1 MRKVVEGCKFRVIE
15 DVSPSKVEAFLA
27 GLRKDGT
34 SIQTSNH
41 YLRSIKQFTR
51 WLVLDRRHNDNVL
64 AHLSTMNVETDRRR
78 VRRPLTAEEF
88 EKLIESAENGPTIWK
103 MSGHDRA
110 TLYII
115 GAYTGFRKGELN
127 SVTPLSFDFK
137 TDPPTLTVEAGYSK
151 RRRRDA
157 IPLRSDFANRIMGW
171 LASKGP
177 LDPEKALFSVSKNA
191 SSGMIRADLERAGI
205 PYVDAN
211 GHYADFHALRKTFVT
226 NLARS
231 GASPKAAQ
239 TLARHSDINLTMNT
253 YTLLGLQELLG
264 DVEALPPVPGKKPP
278 GNASDGATGGG
289 NGYPG
294 PMPSGAQ
301 IGALGA
307 PIGALL
313 ATSDGSQPAPNG
325 TNGRDRQGPHE
336 ETRDV
341 SIR

>member
-1 MRKVVEGCKFRVIE
+1 M
-15 DVSPSKVEAFLA
+15 
-27 GLRKDGT
+27 
-34 SIQTSNH
+34 
-41 YLRSIKQFTR
+41 
-51 WLVLDRRHNDNVL
+51 
-64 AHLSTMNVETDRRR
+64 
-78 VRRPLTAEEF
+78 RRPLTAEEF
-88 EKLIESAENGPTIWK
+88 GKLIESAENGPTIWK

-151 RRRRDA
+151 RRRKDT
-157 IPLRSDFANRIMGW
+157 IPLRSDFAARIRAW

-177 LDPEKALFSVSKNA
+177 LDPEKPLFSVSKNA

-231 GASPKAAQ
+231 GVSPKAAQ

-253 YTLLGLQELLG
+253 YTQLDLQELAG

-278 GNASDGATGGG
+278 GDDSDGTTGGG
-289 NGYPG
+289 NGHPG
-294 PMPSGAQ
+294 TVPSGAQ

-307 PIGALL
+307 QIGALQ
-313 ATSDGSQPAPNG
+313 ATPDESQQPANG
-325 TNGRDRQGPHE
+325 TDGRDRQGQNE
-336 ETRDV
+336 ETRNDCNPLEDRGLGIPRHQAIIPWHSRNQRRRWDSNPRYREAV
-341 SIR
+341 HRFSRPALSTTQAPLRITGAHAI